1 VVIALIPAV
10 TEPPELFQLKCPSR
24 TLKVATHLNRKTRQ
38 SLGSSPIKP
47 LTKDRIPLVG
57 VETSRAELG
66 ALRLGH
72 ATTMKRAELGS
83 ARPSDELG
91 KEARLGSLWARRANE
106 PSHKHKSTL

>member
-57 VETSRAELG
+57 VETSRGEQGG
-66 ALRLGH
+66 ALSCTAVSWAGLGH
-72 ATTMKRAELGS
+72 LTSSEKRLGS
-83 ARPSDELG
+83 ARSGLAEPT
-91 KEARLGSLWARRANE
+91 SLAININLL
-106 PSHKHKSTL
+106 SKL